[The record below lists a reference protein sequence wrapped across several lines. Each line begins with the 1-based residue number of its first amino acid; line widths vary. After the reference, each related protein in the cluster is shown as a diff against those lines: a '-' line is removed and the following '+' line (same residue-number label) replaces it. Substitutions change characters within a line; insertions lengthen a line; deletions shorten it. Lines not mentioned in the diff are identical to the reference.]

1 MRACGVSSST
11 PLGGRGVVHV
21 PSPGA
26 ALASGP
32 QSLVLLVESA
42 GCPFVVLPFKSSR
55 LGRIETLLLSRSFPP
70 GTRDFEMEKPLQN
83 PGHSL
88 PPSQM
93 LFLTVSFFPA
103 VLHGDPVSH
112 YDPCCE
118 NTMVGVSGKTSD
130 EMAAVLMVGHL

>member
-1 MRACGVSSST
+1 M
-11 PLGGRGVVHV
+11 VHV

-70 GTRDFEMEKPLQN
+70 GTRDFEMEKPFSC
-83 PGHSL
+83 HSDVHSKSGL
-88 PPSQM
+88 SMAEQK
-93 LFLTVSFFPA
+93 LETHLNISPA
-103 VLHGDPVSH
+103 VLCLSNQGQQR
-112 YDPCCE
+112 
-118 NTMVGVSGKTSD
+118 
-130 EMAAVLMVGHL
+130 